1 MSDNA
6 SWFYKDHLPEIAAKN
21 NCTIA
26 EAERLFMSG
35 THNKTKE
42 TKKKWSP
49 VEVELEEPLLF
60 RLMLMAHESDIT
72 LNQLVHKALEH
83 QLKNNEYQ
91 FENGTKI
98 GPEFLAED

>member
-6 SWFYKDHLPEIAAKN
+6 SWFYKDRLPEIAAEN

-42 TKKKWSP
+42 TKMKLSYIP
-49 VEVELEEPLLF
+49 YI
-60 RLMLMAHESDIT
+60 LMIQT
-72 LNQLVHKALEH
+72 Q
-83 QLKNNEYQ
+83 
-91 FENGTKI
+91 
-98 GPEFLAED
+98 

>member
-6 SWFYKDHLPEIAAKN
+6 SWFYKDRLPEIAAEN

-42 TKKKWSP
+42 TKKKWEQ
-49 VEVELEEPLLF
+49 VELELEEPLLF
-60 RLMLMAHESDIT
+60 RLMLIAHESDIT

-83 QLKNNEYQ
+83 QLKTNEYQ
-91 FENGTKI
+91 FEDGTKPD
-98 GPEFLAED
+98 PEFLAED